1 MEVKEYMTLAQL
13 AQRLGIT
20 AATLR
25 QQVARGV
32 LLAVKEGRD
41 WFVSVEEAERYER
54 EHAGKRGA
62 ASPRHPKQGLGRK
75 RHETRR
81 EGGQ

>member
-1 MEVKEYMTLAQL
+1 MTLAQL

-25 QQVARGV
+25 QQIARGV
-32 LLAVKEGRD
+32 LHAVKEGRD
-41 WFVSVEEAERYER
+41 WFVSVDEAERYER
-54 EHAGKRGA
+54 EHAGRPGA

-75 RHETRR
+75 RRDTGR
-81 EGGQ
+81 EGEQ

>member
-1 MEVKEYMTLAQL
+1 MTLAHM
-13 AQRLGIT
+13 AQHLGIT

-32 LLAVKEGRD
+32 LQAVKEGRD
-41 WFVSVEEAERYER
+41 WFVTVEEAERYER

-62 ASPRHPKQGLGRK
+62 ASPRHSKQGLGRK
-75 RHETRR
+75 RRDVGHQGT
-81 EGGQ
+81 Q